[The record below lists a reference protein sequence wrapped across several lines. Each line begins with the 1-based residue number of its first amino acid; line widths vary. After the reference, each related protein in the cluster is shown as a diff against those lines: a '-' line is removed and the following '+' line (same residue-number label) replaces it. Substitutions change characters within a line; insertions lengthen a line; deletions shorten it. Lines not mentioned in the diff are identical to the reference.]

1 MGREKFAMPEVVSVE
16 VVFALPAVQALVVVD
31 VVTGA
36 TAADAIKQSGLQ
48 ARFPEHDLD
57 KLPIGVWGQRVDR
70 SYRVKDGDRV
80 EIYRELQLDPREA
93 RRRLAQA
100 GRTMGQTLDEE

>member
-1 MGREKFAMPEVVSVE
+1 MGRDRFAMPEVVSVE
-16 VVFALPAVQALVVVD
+16 VVFALPGLQGLVVVD
-31 VVTGA
+31 VAAGA

-57 KLPIGVWGQRVDR
+57 KLPIGVWGQLVDR
-70 SYRVKDGDRV
+70 GYRVKDGDRV

-93 RRRLAQA
+93 RRRLARV
-100 GRTMGQTLDEE
+100 GRTMGQTPDEA